1 MLSIICVYNNRDILE
16 KSLLN
21 SLKVQINDYELI
33 LIDNTSKKFA
43 SAAKALNFGAS
54 KSKNEYL
61 LFIHQ
66 DFKFDS
72 ITWLKDIEEEVKNLD
87 KFGVAGV
94 AGKFD
99 KKLISN
105 IKEGYPPKNSG
116 EIQINEP
123 IEVQTVDECVVLT
136 SKELFSNIQFDDK
149 LCDNWHL
156 YAVDYCLRAKN
167 IGFKVY
173 VIPMEGYHVSTGDS
187 FSAESYYP
195 TLKKLIKKYKKDYN
209 RIYTTTGSWSTVY
222 PLSAQIAYQRLYYL
236 FRSNKLFG

>member
-16 KSLLN
+16 KCLLN
-21 SLKVQINDYELI
+21 SLKVQIKDYELI
-33 LIDNTSKKFA
+33 LIDNTSGKFD
-43 SAAKALNFGAS
+43 SAAKALNLGGC
-54 KSKNEYL
+54 KSKEKFL

-72 ITWLKDIEEEVKNLD
+72 DTWLNKIEKNIKNLD

-94 AGKFD
+94 AGKYD
-99 KKLISN
+99 RNCISN

-116 EIQINEP
+116 KIQITEP
-123 IEVQTVDECVVLT
+123 TEVQTIDECVILT
-136 SKELFSNIQFDDK
+136 SKELFNNLQFDDK

-167 IGFKVY
+167 NGFKVY
-173 VIPMEGYHVSTGDS
+173 VLPMEGYHVSTGDS
-187 FSAESYYP
+187 FSAETYYP
-195 TLKKLIKKYKKDYN
+195 TLKKLIKKYKKNYN

-236 FRSNKLFG
+236 FRLNKIFG